1 MNQELESVRQKK
13 RAMVAALENH
23 SYANEEGRAQLE
35 AGIQMC
41 IKEEEEIRQKYS
53 AQSKEVEQARES
65 IMHDFKVHDMVVN
78 EEQVMQGHYRKIIE
92 LERKIRKADE
102 IIKKYETNPNEKDRH
117 DYTNAIATKTSLSS
131 SLDELKRMRPQ
142 EIITDAKRK
151 KQAYLEAKERYN
163 RLSSVQKLK
172 AKVQGNVLPDWS
184 KLENNPDI
192 TAYDLDM
199 KYVDE
204 GKTR

>member
-1 MNQELESVRQKK
+1 MNQELEAVRQKK
-13 RAMVAALENH
+13 RAMMAALENH
-23 SYANEEGRAQLE
+23 SYTDETGRAQLE
-35 AGIQMC
+35 AGIQCC
-41 IKEEEEIRQKYS
+41 IQEEEAIRQKYS
-53 AQSKEVEQARES
+53 VQSQEIRQSRDSA
-65 IMHDFKVHDMVVN
+65 DFKVYDMVVN
-78 EEQVMQGHYRKIIE
+78 EERVMEGYYRKIIE

-102 IIKKYETNPNEKDRH
+102 IIKKYEINPNEKDRH
-117 DYTNAIATKTSLSS
+117 NYTKAVATKTSLSS
-131 SLDELKRMRPQ
+131 SLDELKRMKPQ
-142 EIITDAKRK
+142 EVIVDAKRK

-172 AKVQGNVLPDWS
+172 AKIQGNLLPEWS

-204 GKTR
+204 EKAR